1 MGWMHDTLAYFQSAP
16 KYRTRDYHK
25 LTFSMV
31 YAYNEDY
38 LLPLSHDE
46 VVHGKATIVQKM
58 NGQKDCIYAIQRNG
72 ISDTVCGIFNF
83 SKEKKRYQPPF
94 KANAEYRILL
104 HTDWERFGGQTRE
117 VIGTYQKQVRESS
130 ASIHICI
137 YNIHFICPLSFNF
150 CESISISSPYPVCF
164 VL

>member
-38 LLPLSHDE
+38 LLPLCHDE

-58 NGQKDCIYAIQRNG
+58 NGVNSNPRI
-72 ISDTVCGIFNF
+72 
-83 SKEKKRYQPPF
+83 PF
-94 KANAEYRILL
+94 VTQDSLFVNE
-104 HTDWERFGGQTRE
+104 
-117 VIGTYQKQVRESS
+117 
-130 ASIHICI
+130 
-137 YNIHFICPLSFNF
+137 N
-150 CESISISSPYPVCF
+150 PV
-164 VL
+164 L